1 MAIRRER
8 DHRRAVAEQL
18 RKAQQRKE
26 RLRGLLVL
34 GACILV
40 VVALLGSAVL
50 VYVKDNREKEKLAG
64 KPVEKIGA
72 TTTAAG
78 CDPVKSVNANGS
90 GQHID
95 PPKKISYEQ
104 APPAFGPHWPNYLQ
118 GSELRSFYT
127 ESDRPEIERL
137 VHSLEH
143 GHTIIWYDE
152 TVKPGS
158 PAYAAVRA
166 IAARYDPET
175 DKIMA
180 APWNAK
186 DGGSFP
192 GGRHIA
198 LTHWT
203 GPEKQKGITQYC
215 KSPSGAVLKKY
226 IKAHPAN
233 SAPEPEAP

>member
-1 MAIRRER
+1 VAKKSER
-8 DHRRAVAEQL
+8 DNRRAVAEQM

-26 RLRGLLVL
+26 RQRSLLIL
-34 GACILV
+34 GGCILV
-40 VVALLGSAVL
+40 VVALLGSAVF
-50 VYVKDNREKEKLAG
+50 VYVKDNREKAKLAG
-64 KPVEKIGA
+64 KPVEKIGV
-72 TTTAAG
+72 TTAAAG
-78 CDPVKSVNANGS
+78 CAPVKTADATGS
-90 GQHID
+90 GEHIN
-95 PPKKISYEQ
+95 PPKKIAYTG

-143 GHTIIWYDE
+143 GHTIIWYDQ
-152 TVKPGS
+152 TVKPGTT
-158 PAYAAVRA
+158 AYKDVRA
-166 IAARYDPET
+166 ISEKYDPET

-180 APWNAK
+180 APWNSS

-192 GGRHIA
+192 SGEHVA

-203 GPEKQKGITQYC
+203 GPTKQKGITLYC
-215 KSPSGAVLKKY
+215 KKPSGAVVKNF
-226 IKAHPAN
+226 IKTYPAD